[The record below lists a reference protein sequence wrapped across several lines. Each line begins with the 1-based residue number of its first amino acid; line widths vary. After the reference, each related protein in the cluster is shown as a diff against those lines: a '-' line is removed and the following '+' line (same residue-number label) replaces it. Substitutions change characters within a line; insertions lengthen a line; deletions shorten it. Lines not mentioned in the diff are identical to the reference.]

1 MIPMFCHRMHA
12 VRIWNSAGMVCVFG
26 HDLLNE
32 YELDVHNMHIN
43 EMNCYMMV
51 ERKNILYLR
60 FLSIQ

>member
-1 MIPMFCHRMHA
+1 MIPRFCHRIHA
-12 VRIWNSAGMVCVFG
+12 VRKWNSAGIVCVFG

-32 YELDVHNMHIN
+32 YELHVQNTHVN